1 MAPGGFPAT
10 TAVNKR
16 EEDDVEGE
24 CQRRPEG
31 DREAGMMT
39 REEDKPT
46 NNVDGAR
53 ADGLNGETSR
63 SLLGL
68 SQRDQKEVI
77 RWCRDTPNGWIGS
90 FACIV

>member
-1 MAPGGFPAT
+1 M
-10 TAVNKR
+10 NER

-24 CQRRPEG
+24 CRRRPEG
-31 DREAGMMT
+31 DGEAGMMT
-39 REEDKPT
+39 RDKDEAADG
-46 NNVDGAR
+46 VDGAR

-68 SQRDQKEVI
+68 SQRNQKEVI
-77 RWCRDTPNGWIGS
+77 RGCRDTPNGWIGS